1 MEKLICAVQN
11 YEWGKRGA
19 QSVISKLNFVAN
31 VEDNKPYAELWMG
44 THPNGPSKLADKG
57 LSLEEYIKS
66 NPNVLGAHEQ
76 GKLQFLFKI
85 LSVGKA
91 LSIQSHPTKEQARE
105 LHAKDPKNYPDSNH
119 KPELAI
125 AISDFQLLCGFRQCH
140 QILSNVKA
148 HKELLELISEDD
160 LANLASEHTS
170 ESEKNKHG
178 LQAIFSTVWK
188 APQAQIARVIQE
200 IVTRLSKTENPA
212 PVDKLILQLNDQ
224 YPGGDVGVLAPFF
237 LNYFT
242 LSPGESVFVGPN
254 EPHAYLF
261 GDCIECMACSDNTIR
276 AGLTPKYKDVD
287 TLCQNLT
294 YKMSDCPYFQPSE
307 YCDGVVEYS
316 PPGISEFAVHKISSE
331 ASFLPELGSSSILL
345 VISGQSTIQNE
356 ESSKNLKPGDV
367 FFLPKSLSQ
376 LSFKDSSAD
385 FVAFRALSSA

>member
-31 VEDNKPYAELWMG
+31 VEDNKPYAE
-44 THPNGPSKLADKG
+44 
-57 LSLEEYIKS
+57 
-66 NPNVLGAHEQ
+66 
-76 GKLQFLFKI
+76 
-85 LSVGKA
+85 
-91 LSIQSHPTKEQARE
+91 EQARE

-287 TLCQNLT
+287 TLLVNIDDVLWNTLHLASLSLLFTKLVVKQVVWQNLDPARFFWLFRP
-294 YKMSDCPYFQPSE
+294 KHD
-307 YCDGVVEYS
+307 
-316 PPGISEFAVHKISSE
+316 
-331 ASFLPELGSSSILL
+331 
-345 VISGQSTIQNE
+345 
-356 ESSKNLKPGDV
+356 SK
-367 FFLPKSLSQ
+367 
-376 LSFKDSSAD
+376 
-385 FVAFRALSSA
+385 